1 MNKFLL
7 TTLVGAT
14 VSSQAFAADLSDKSW
29 DEIVAQAKEE
39 GQVSWFVW
47 YFQPEFREIVKAFED
62 EYGIKVTIPDGS
74 LDGNINKAM
83 AERKRK
89 KGDID
94 VLAMGADKYIPVIQ
108 ADLIEDISFIPNYA
122 DGVHLLQGIDTQ
134 GKGLAYWGNQ
144 TGLAYD
150 PNSIIEADLPQS
162 FAELDA
168 WLKANPKK
176 FAFNDPNGGGSGPS
190 FVRAAVVNFN
200 KDKTEQMTEEFNKNL
215 ANWSNTWAWFKENK
229 DNIALTASNADSLT
243 RLNDGEF
250 TLVPAWEDH
259 MASLQKQGAIDS
271 RFKLYI
277 PEFGM
282 SGGGNFSSVMKN
294 AKNPAAALVF
304 LNWLVSADVQSQFN
318 ATFGAAPQNKKAD
331 DSQSLIP
338 TAQRAYITNVFP
350 TPYEAELKKQ
360 IINNIFLG
368 Q

>member
-7 TTLVGAT
+7 TTLVGAAIST
-14 VSSQAFAADLSDKSW
+14 QAFATDLSDKSW

-47 YFQPEFREIVKAFED
+47 YFQPQFREIVKSFED
-62 EYGIKVTIPDGS
+62 EYGITVTIPDGT
-74 LDGNINKAM
+74 LEGNVNKAM

-89 KGDID
+89 TGDID
-94 VLAMGADKYIPVIQ
+94 ILATGPDKYIPVLQ

-122 DGVHLLQGIDTQ
+122 DGVHLLQGIDSQ
-134 GKGLAYWGNQ
+134 GKGIAYWGNQ

-150 PNSIIEADLPQS
+150 PNSINEADLPQS
-162 FAELDA
+162 FEEIDA

-176 FAFNDPNGGGSGPS
+176 FAINDPNAGGSGPS
-190 FVRAAVVNFN
+190 FVRAAIRNFDGDKIAQMNDEFN
-200 KDKTEQMTEEFNKNL
+200 KDL
-215 ANWSNTWAWFKENK
+215 ADWSQTWAWFKENK

-250 TLVPAWEDH
+250 ILVPAWEDH
-259 MASLQKQGAIDS
+259 MASLQKQGAIDG

-282 SGGGNFSSVMKN
+282 SGGGNYNSVMKN
-294 AKNPAAALVF
+294 AKNPAAAL
-304 LNWLVSADVQSQFN
+304 LLTNWLASAEVQSQFN
-318 ATFGAAPQNKKAD
+318 AEFGAAPQNKNAD
-331 DSQSLIP
+331 DSQSLILA
-338 TAQRAYITNVFP
+338 AQRAYITAGFP
-350 TPYEAELKKQ
+350 ALYEAEMKKQ